1 MLPGWSEYDTIV
13 NKTKLHYYQNGTPG
27 KKALV
32 LVHGFSDNGLC
43 WQPVA
48 EELGHDYDIYMPE
61 MRGHG
66 LSARVQPGMNFDMV
80 ADFHGFIHSLDLSR
94 PVVAGHSMGASIAFQ
109 FGARFAQLP
118 AALILE
124 DPPWFDAV
132 PDHYR
137 ERRESPSPFDEM
149 VRSWQ
154 GQTVEMLVERY
165 RQEHQTWSEATLRAW
180 CEAKTQ
186 LDPKFL
192 TVDNMPRADWKEA
205 LKKITCPI
213 LLITA
218 DPELG
223 GIVTPAMVQTAREIN
238 PNVQVAHFPGVG
250 HHIRFAVH
258 DAYMEIVKKFL
269 VEIETLK

>member
-1 MLPGWSEYDTIV
+1 MALNYTADTVIV
-13 NKTKLHYYQNGTPG
+13 NRTKLHYFHKGIADKPV
-27 KKALV
+27 LV

-43 WQPVA
+43 WEPVA
-48 EELGHDYDIYMPE
+48 EELKDACDIYMPE

-66 LSARVQPGMNFDMV
+66 LSERVQPGVKFDMA
-80 ADFHGFIHSLDLSR
+80 ADLHGFIHSLGLSH
-94 PVVAGHSMGASIAFQ
+94 PVVAGHSMGASIAFH

-137 ERRESPSPFDEM
+137 ERNESPSPFEEM
-149 VRSWQ
+149 VASWQ
-154 GQTVEMLVERY
+154 GQTAEMLVERY

-192 TVDNMPRADWKEA
+192 AVDNMPLADWKEV

-223 GIVTPAMVQTAREIN
+223 GIVTPAMARTAQEIN
-238 PNVQVAHFPGVG
+238 PNVQIAHFPGVG

-258 DAYMEIVKKFL
+258 DAYMKKVKEFLAEINARG
-269 VEIETLK
+269 